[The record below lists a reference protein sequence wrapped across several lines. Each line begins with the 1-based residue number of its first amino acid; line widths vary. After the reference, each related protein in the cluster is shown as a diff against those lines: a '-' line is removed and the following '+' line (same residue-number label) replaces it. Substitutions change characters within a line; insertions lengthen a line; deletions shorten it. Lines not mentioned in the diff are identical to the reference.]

1 MRYRS
6 FENGE
11 IGKKFFFCISVS
23 RPDDVSN
30 PHSQPHF
37 RPKQN
42 ITKRTPDAI
51 GQWSTRTQTLLHP
64 PRSEGAAV
72 WGSFLWHQVFSFDG
86 VAEFGDRVLVGD
98 SIRRDIVPAKALGM
112 LVVHAVYGDR
122 NFHEEERDGADFVI
136 SGIGDVIGVIGRE
149 E

>member
-1 MRYRS
+1 
-6 FENGE
+6 
-11 IGKKFFFCISVS
+11 
-23 RPDDVSN
+23 
-30 PHSQPHF
+30 
-37 RPKQN
+37 
-42 ITKRTPDAI
+42 
-51 GQWSTRTQTLLHP
+51 
-64 PRSEGAAV
+64 V